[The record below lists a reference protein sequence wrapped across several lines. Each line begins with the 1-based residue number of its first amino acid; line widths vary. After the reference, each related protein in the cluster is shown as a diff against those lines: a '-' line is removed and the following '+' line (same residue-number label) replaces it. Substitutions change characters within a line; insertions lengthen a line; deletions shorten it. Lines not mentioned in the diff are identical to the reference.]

1 MAGDPTRSA
10 WRAMRK
16 KEHQTCPSE
25 QRADTHTH
33 IETCR
38 NTLRM
43 NNIVFVVPT
52 FFASVHIDHR
62 YLDQANEELAKLKAE
77 KWGDSGRP
85 PASSFMLFEYGSCLN
100 SLRMLR
106 RIGS

>member
-1 MAGDPTRSA
+1 MPI
-10 WRAMRK
+10 RAKGR
-16 KEHQTCPSE
+16 H
-25 QRADTHTH
+25 THTH